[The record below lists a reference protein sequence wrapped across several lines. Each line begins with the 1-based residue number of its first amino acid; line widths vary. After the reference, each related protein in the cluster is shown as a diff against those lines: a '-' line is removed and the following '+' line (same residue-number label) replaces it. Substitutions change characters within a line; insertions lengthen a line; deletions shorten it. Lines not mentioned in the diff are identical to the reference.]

1 LKAPTLEAEEA
12 KNMRRFMGG
21 SWETMRMK
29 MTPGNAPPPRR
40 FLAITPAIQLELTKI
55 REQLYHPSPPAI
67 PKPEVILEKA
77 A

>member
-1 LKAPTLEAEEA
+1 
-12 KNMRRFMGG
+12 
-21 SWETMRMK
+21 MK